1 MITKN
6 QLLQFLKFKNID
18 IYFFSSQFY
27 YGEQSNI
34 LFNTVCNENE
44 EGIVSFDKWLTNCY
58 YLNLSLI
65 KNNKL
70 DFLKNQNITHAIY
83 ISIGNIK
90 NNIKN
95 PKKYSRKHE
104 FGAIFLFNDQ
114 QFEDVKQ
121 NKFNDDLVYNYI
133 LVQFNQELFQ
143 TSQPIVD

>member
-44 EGIVSFDKWLTNCY
+44 EGIVSFDKWLTNFY
-58 YLNLSLI
+58 YLDLSLI

-70 DFLKNQNITHAIY
+70 DFLKDQTITQAIY
-83 ISIGNIK
+83 ISIG
-90 NNIKN
+90 NIKN

-104 FGAIFLFNDQ
+104 FGAIFLFNGQ
-114 QFEDVKQ
+114 QFEDFKQ
-121 NKFNDDLVYNYI
+121 NKFNDDLVCNYI

-143 TSQPIVD
+143 ISQPIVD

>member
-6 QLLQFLKFKNID
+6 QLLQFLTFKNID

-34 LFNTVCNENE
+34 LFNTVCNKNE

-58 YLNLSLI
+58 YLDLSSI
-65 KNNKL
+65 KTNKL
-70 DFLKNQNITHAIY
+70 DFVKNQNIMHAIY

-90 NNIKN
+90 NL
-95 PKKYSRKHE
+95 KKYSRKHE
-104 FGAIFLFNDQ
+104 FGAIFLFNNQ
-114 QFEDVKQ
+114 QFEDIKQ
-121 NKFNDDLVYNYI
+121 NKFNDDLVCNYI

-143 TSQPIVD
+143 ISQLIVD